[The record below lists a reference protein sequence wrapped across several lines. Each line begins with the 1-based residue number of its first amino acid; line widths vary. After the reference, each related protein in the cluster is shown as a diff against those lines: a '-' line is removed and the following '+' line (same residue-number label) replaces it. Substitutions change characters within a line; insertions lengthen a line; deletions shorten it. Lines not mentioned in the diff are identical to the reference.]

1 MSTKEDYYSLLD
13 VQKTASKEELK
24 KAYRK
29 KAMLY
34 HPDKN
39 PGDKAAEAKFKE
51 INEAYEVL
59 SDEQKR
65 AAYDRFGHQAFSN
78 GGGHG
83 GGGFGGGGFEAGGFG
98 DIFGDIFEDLMGG
111 RSGGSSAKVNT
122 RGSDLR
128 YNISITLD
136 EAFEGKKTKIKFKTA
151 MPCGTCKSTG
161 SKSNKGMQ
169 HCGACNGKGKVRQQ
183 QGFFAIERT
192 CNTCG
197 GGGQIISDPCNTCH
211 GQGRVVGEK
220 SLLVTVPAGVEEG
233 TRIRLSGE
241 GEAGVRGGAAG
252 DLYIFVTIKEHQLFQ
267 REGATLHIKMPLKM
281 TTAILGGAIDV
292 PTIDGKIAKITIPE
306 GTQTGSKFRLKEK
319 GMYRMQSKV
328 RGDMY
333 VHVNIETP
341 IKLSKKQK
349 ELLEEFDKTFEGG
362 SGSSPESESFFK
374 KVKDL
379 F

>member
-1 MSTKEDYYSLLD
+1 MSKKEDYYSLLD
-13 VQKTASKEELK
+13 VQKNASKEDLK

-39 PGDKAAEAKFKE
+39 PGDQSAEAKFKE

-59 SDEQKR
+59 NDEQKR

-78 GGGHG
+78 GGGG
-83 GGGFGGGGFEAGGFG
+83 GAGGFGGGGFHESSGFG

-111 RSGGSSAKVNT
+111 RSGGHAKVNT

-161 SKSNKGMQ
+161 SKSSKRMQ
-169 HCGACNGKGKVRQQ
+169 QCNACGGRGKIRQQ
-183 QGFFAIERT
+183 QGFFAIEKT
-192 CNTCG
+192 CNHCNG
-197 GGGQIISDPCNTCH
+197 IGQIISDPCNTCH

-220 SLLVTVPAGVEEG
+220 SLLVTVPSGVEEG
-233 TRIRLSGE
+233 SRIRLNGE
-241 GEAGVRGGAAG
+241 GESGIRGGAPG
-252 DLYIFVTIKEHQLFQ
+252 DLYIFISVKEHAMFM
-267 REGATLHIKMPLKM
+267 REGSTLHIKMPLKM

-292 PTIDGKIAKITIPE
+292 PIIDGKIAKITIPE
-306 GTQTGSKFRLKEK
+306 GTQTGSKFRLKDK
-319 GMYRMQSKV
+319 GMYKMQSKI

-341 IKLSKKQK
+341 IKLNKKQK
-349 ELLEEFDKTFEGG
+349 ELLEELDKTFEG
-362 SGSSPESESFFK
+362 GSSPESESFFK